1 MIAEY
6 TQLLRAMVAPYI
18 NENFIRAYDLNG
30 GALMQMT
37 LKKLVDVAQGEPE
50 DHEKLGKELA
60 VAMAQDHLSYHD
72 AHCKLHHLMKVLEKA
87 EKFIG
92 KAAFKELSRDER
104 PIDMAFMTEIQDS
117 RY

>member
-1 MIAEY
+1 
-6 TQLLRAMVAPYI
+6 
-18 NENFIRAYDLNG
+18 
-30 GALMQMT
+30 MQMT
-37 LKKLVDVAQGEPE
+37 LKKLVDVTQGEPE

-104 PIDMAFMTEIQDS
+104 PIDMAFMTEIHDS